1 MDFERPLLTFA
12 IPTYNRAE
20 YLEGLMEFLLAE
32 LQDEYRVEVL
42 VSDNASTDRTGT
54 VVNAYQSRGLAI
66 RYIRNSEDIG
76 PDGNILQC
84 FMQAVG
90 KYVWVFSD
98 DDILR
103 SGTFG
108 RVLNLLCQ
116 QQYDLICVRA
126 YFFEGEYQQHKEF
139 TPASDLICESAED
152 LARHFHVFFTFIS
165 AVIVNKDLV
174 SSSDHRPFESLLGS
188 NLAQLG
194 PTYTALNRLRS
205 SLLIRDPLIAARGN
219 STVGYAMYRVFGPS
233 LYRITTEWI
242 EKQSVQR
249 AIINGTIQ
257 MFFPSFLLRARE
269 AQISTIQE
277 DPHEILRPCHGK
289 NIRYWVFNYPIYA
302 LPIPFAKIWLL
313 IIRMM
318 NKADALLG
326 GPIVRS

>member
-1 MDFERPLLTFA
+1 MDFDRPLLTFA
-12 IPTYNRAE
+12 IPTHNRAE
-20 YLEGLMEFLLAE
+20 YLEGLLEFLVEE
-32 LQDEYRVEVL
+32 LRDEHRVEVL
-42 VSDNASTDRTGT
+42 VSDNASSDRTGT
-54 VVNAYQSRGLAI
+54 LVSSCQTRGLAV
-66 RYIRNSEDIG
+66 RYIRNPENIG

-84 FMQAVG
+84 FMEAAG

-98 DDILR
+98 DDLLR
-103 SGTFG
+103 SGSFD
-108 RVLNLLCQ
+108 RILNLLCRE
-116 QQYDLICVRA
+116 QYSLICVRA
-126 YFFEGEYQQHKEF
+126 YFFEGEYQRHKEF
-139 TPASDLICESAED
+139 TPVSDLICGNAED

-165 AVIVNKDLV
+165 GVILNKDLV

-194 PTYTALNRLRS
+194 PVYTALNHHRI

-219 STVGYAMYRVFGPS
+219 STVGYAMYRIFGPS
-233 LYRITTEWI
+233 LHRITTEWI
-242 EKQSVQR
+242 EKRSVQR

-257 MFFPSFLLRARE
+257 MFFPFFLLRARE
-269 AQISTIQE
+269 AQISTVQE
-277 DPHEILRPCHGK
+277 DPHEVLRTCHGK
-289 NIRYWVFNYPIYA
+289 NLRYWVFNYPIYA